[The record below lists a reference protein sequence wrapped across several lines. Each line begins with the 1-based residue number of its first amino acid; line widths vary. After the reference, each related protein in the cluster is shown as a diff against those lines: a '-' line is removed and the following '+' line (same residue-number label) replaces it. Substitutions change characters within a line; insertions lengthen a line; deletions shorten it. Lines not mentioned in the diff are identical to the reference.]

1 VQASL
6 ERRNV
11 GLVDNWLRH
20 VRDVHHKHAIVVESV
35 LGPAKLDT
43 LCELN
48 VIEQAANVCHSTV
61 MQDAWARGQKV
72 EVHAWIYGLRDGLI
86 KDLGLNVASLEALT
100 PAYGKVLAHYRRLGG
115 TAG

>member
-1 VQASL
+1 MQASL

-100 PAYGKVLAHYRRLGG
+100 PAYGKVLAHYRRLSG